1 MNKIKTF
8 KIPTGYQMVS
18 FDVKLLFAN
27 IPLDRTIDI
36 ILQRILDNQEI
47 QTTMTKKEPKE
58 LLILFTKNVHFTFSG
73 KAFVQTDGLAVGSP
87 LRPVLADIFLVEF
100 ENTLVP
106 NLTEYMKNWMTLFV
120 LYKWD
125 LSRI

>member
-27 IPLDRTIDI
+27 IPLDRTVDI

-73 KAFVQTDGLAVGSP
+73 KAFVQTDGLAMGSP

>member
-1 MNKIKTF
+1 
-8 KIPTGYQMVS
+8 MVS

-73 KAFVQTDGLAVGSP
+73 KAFVQTDGLAMGSP

>member
-73 KAFVQTDGLAVGSP
+73 KAFVQTDGLAMGSP
-87 LRPVLADIFLVEF
+87 LRPVLAGIFLVEF

>member
-73 KAFVQTDGLAVGSP
+73 KAFVQTDGLAMGSP